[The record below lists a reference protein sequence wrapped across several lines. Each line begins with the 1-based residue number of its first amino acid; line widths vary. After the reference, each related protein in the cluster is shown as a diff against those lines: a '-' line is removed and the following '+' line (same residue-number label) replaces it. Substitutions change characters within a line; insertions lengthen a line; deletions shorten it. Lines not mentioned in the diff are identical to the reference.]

1 MRRPVFSIFYRIGFG
16 LFLTQLV
23 SCASYTDEMKPVV
36 RNYYQFK
43 YTKSLDLL
51 EKSPIREQG
60 KNRLLYLL
68 EKATILD
75 RLNEYKRSRSN
86 YIEADKLADELCHFP
101 WGASS
106 FVIND
111 ASSEYSGEDYE
122 KVAIHTM
129 LASSF
134 LSEGKLNSAIVEARK
149 INNTLYKINSQYD
162 EKANRYSDDAFARYM
177 AGVLFESKGN
187 YDSAII
193 EYQKSLN
200 TYETI
205 YSKLFYVDPPKQL
218 VEALTACTSGGREI
232 IKL

>member
-1 MRRPVFSIFYRIGFG
+1 MRRPIFSTFYRISFA

-43 YTKSLDLL
+43 YTKSLELL
-51 EKSPIREQG
+51 EDSPIREQG

-86 YIEADKLADELCHFP
+86 YIEADKLADELYTISLS
-101 WGASS
+101 AEATS
-106 FVIND
+106 FVVND
-111 ASSEYSGEDYE
+111 SSSEYSGEDYE

-162 EKANRYSDDAFARYM
+162 EKNNR
-177 AGVLFESKGN
+177 SKN
-187 YDSAII
+187 
-193 EYQKSLN
+193 KS
-200 TYETI
+200 I
-205 YSKLFYVDPPKQL
+205 
-218 VEALTACTSGGREI
+218 CRTSSHQ
-232 IKL
+232 